1 MLRHPD
7 WSDERQ
13 VADLPTPDRSAR
25 WTLGY
30 DVLVVRLWDMD
41 LAQLEVAT
49 GMVADSGRLAALR
62 GLLHSDYVATPG
74 LHRSRRRRGAPLSS
88 AGRVAQA

>member
-1 MLRHPD
+1 VLAARTIM
-7 WSDERQ
+7 SDALAAHRREQ
-13 VADLPTPDRSAR
+13 LDRALE
-25 WTLGY
+25 LGY

-62 GLLHSDYVATPG
+62 GLLHSDYVATPAFTDPVAG
-74 LHRSRRRRGAPLSS
+74 AVHRLKRRP
-88 AGRVAQA
+88 GR